1 MWSLSLPGIREV
13 SGIRENPCSKRGRKH
28 PKVASSKIFT
38 SGLALVRSGRST
50 SKPSVLSTVFGY
62 LVICSLP
69 ALDSIIIKLYA
80 SGYILTHILVTVM
93 LLLCTRVSRNQGEK
107 ADCVPPLLWPAVGC
121 GQKLLSLG
129 SSFLFSEAGVIT
141 AHLIHPF
148 PVGIK

>member
-1 MWSLSLPGIREV
+1 MAVVWSLSLPGIREV

-107 ADCVPPLLWPAVGC
+107 ADCVSRPSC
-121 GQKLLSLG
+121 GQLWGVDRNSSRWAPHSFSLKQG
-129 SSFLFSEAGVIT
+129 
-141 AHLIHPF
+141 
-148 PVGIK
+148 